1 MHRTCVV
8 FGASAAFVKR
18 DSRDSGKLVFG
29 CVGSVDGTMVC
40 GGTNEENWDAMKTS
54 VLAFNFSHSDERQ
67 KSVALSVG
75 STAVC

>member
-1 MHRTCVV
+1 MVDIC
-8 FGASAAFVKR
+8 GATSAAFVKR

-29 CVGSVDGTMVC
+29 CIGSVDGTMVC
-40 GGTNEENWDAMKTS
+40 GDIDEENWDAMKSS
-54 VLAFNFSHSDERQ
+54 VLAFKFNHSDERQ